1 MTAKSNEFSS
11 FTSSKPRNLH
21 LTPVPSLNLI
31 EETNIVKKYIHKRRR
46 KKKVE
51 IKNVKYQQEAVF
63 KPKLPTSFYISKLRD
78 WAEEIPISG
87 LSSSWELNI
96 LALISIR
103 HRKRYSQ
110 KLKFLL
116 KEIKEMYFKDMQT
129 FAIESIVV
137 KNSISAL
144 EINDYQNADER
155 RQVLFRKNRES
166 LMKIYFLSHN
176 LMKHVISTARSTL
189 LPIIV
194 NLADYRSLGL
204 LQVADFSDL
213 VTKSIRN
220 GTSKIRHE
228 YYNEIMRSV
237 SNQRTL
243 KSILV
248 KKVPQFMR
256 CITNLFVQ
264 QVLYTMM
271 QTIEHIIKT
280 IKDTRHCPQINF
292 ELICQDGRLLID
304 PSIEEIGRIYHQII
318 TDIEN
323 IARNLLPFKCG
334 VNFDPE
340 QDFIDVKV
348 PKWFIKKS
356 HEELDAVI
364 IEIFKPLNEFFDR
377 VNNAFSFICSRKTKA
392 TIIELVSQ
400 DYDFEFYCDKV
411 KVFNEYLLK
420 ANAMNSYIHYEIGR
434 LSQLKAKKTLKKI
447 IMEIN
452 GILVN
457 KLVSYHWKFNSL
469 ICREFE
475 ILERNA
481 LDVPNNTKALFELS
495 ENMGIAAKVTVEK
508 LEEKICESVKML
520 SALLQITSLSEEH
533 IELNKRTINWLSL
546 IEAIFNQSNTLCE
559 AMKSELE
566 DELQKK
572 INALNVEVDNILP
585 DFIIL
590 DDMDDA
596 KRVHEYI
603 EYLDVLVR
611 KIKNI
616 DEKILAINNEEKL
629 FKFPETAFSKVE
641 EVKDIILPFY
651 SLIQMIHQWRRHNS
665 VWMDGPLEYVN
676 AEEVGKITFHYLD
689 QFTELNRSMKTKIK
703 QDMTSNKPFRF
714 SGVIDDPDPMQ
725 QPAPLKLCFQ
735 ALEHVKDFKQY
746 VPLVN
751 CMCNPALAQRHWT
764 EMSSIHGED
773 FTPNAGTTLRKIIAL
788 DLMKDIDKYE
798 VISISANKELSLQK
812 QLEKMSSE
820 WDCISFVIESDAKNR
835 LIFVNYQEIQIMLE
849 DHLVTIQEMKGSY
862 FVKPIMEAV
871 VNFYH
876 ALTQVRAIIKKW
888 NELQEECF
896 FLSPVFVNKQD
907 SELLKA
913 DLYPEVCETLDT
925 IKCNILRDPSFRN
938 IGKSTKYYEA
948 LTEMEEK
955 VEIVNKAICTYL
967 DSERLIF
974 PRFFFLSNNEIAEIL
989 FNKNGVERIKLLL
1002 QKCFQGVKDVRLNR
1016 SKEIT
1021 SIFSDHG
1028 EELALKDKI
1037 SCVKNSKNWL
1047 QSIESQTTNS
1057 VREEIVK
1064 NLFPI
1069 DMMTLTEFTSPLIIT
1084 ECLAQL
1090 FWTSRV
1096 HDCFIDFSS
1105 SKLNKVFEEQK
1116 DVITNTITSLKTL
1129 AQRKQRF
1136 TLMSLITVFCHQKE
1150 VIQQLIDT
1158 KTVRESD
1165 FYWIVQMRFYW
1176 LENIQVKMVNA
1187 SKQYGYEFSSSEC
1200 PSFVIT
1206 PLTDRCY
1213 RTIFE
1218 ADHHH
1223 FFGALVGPA
1232 ATGKVQTIK
1241 KLARALGTQFY
1252 LINCT
1257 RELTYSRF
1265 SKIFKG
1271 MLACGAWVCFKDI
1284 SFTDLSILSP
1294 VMQQMYS
1301 ISQLISSGAETV
1313 SFEGT
1318 SLPLRAGFLTVTM
1331 NLGQCLSSQ
1340 NLPDNFKVIFR
1351 TVTFNRLDIN
1361 KICEVNL
1368 FAAGFDDAKN
1378 LVTKIQRILTL
1389 CTDQL
1394 SPGRSYD
1401 FRYRLINTIVKTAI
1415 GLKFEFSE
1423 ENEDFFILRSLIDVV
1438 LPMLLEKD
1446 IPIFQGFLQDI
1457 FPNGLPPPNYGPL
1470 LEALDQVALE
1480 ESLQVYEVFQ
1490 LKVIQLLEMMY
1501 MRHAFIVV
1509 GESLGGKTTILHSLA
1524 KSLSVLKSQNHEI
1537 GADVIINSIN
1547 QNSMTLESLFGAF
1560 DPETMKWNDGISTSL
1575 LRDYTKDE
1583 ELVRKWL
1590 IFDGPVNSA
1599 WMENLNTLL
1608 DDNKKLLL
1616 PSGETIQ
1623 LTRAT
1628 SVIFETDTLEQASPG
1643 ILSRCGIIYVEPQS
1657 VGWKPYA
1664 NSWLLH
1670 QNFSNTHSSF
1680 LIILFNWSLDAF
1692 LDFAFRSCK
1701 FIINISRSHIVISTL
1716 KLMGMYLKDAL
1727 DSSEDKEKDHFGI
1740 WSQVALIL
1748 ALVWTIGSC
1757 LSADSQATFNEFCVS
1772 MWTNDLHPRPDQ
1784 IKQFEISL
1792 PSEGMIQD
1800 NTYIFKGI
1808 GLWKTWADILKTE
1821 NSNIETC
1828 GFGFTVVPTVDIV
1841 KHISMFINHI
1851 KHRIPFIVNGSQS
1864 IGKTSCIKIL
1874 LKNKLPNKE
1883 YLTNAFNFPSTITAQ
1898 SAQKFFLLKMNKIKE
1913 GQYAPPINKLC
1924 INFVDDLD
1932 VVVGENYLGHSL
1944 LDLIRQYIDHGYWYS
1959 LQKPEK
1965 VFVSKVMFLCA
1976 LTLRNERQNLC
1987 SRFLKHFNLYTMRSP
2002 NKDSIFRIFTN
2013 TLLYNLKNNQFSSDV
2028 IGSVN
2033 SMINATIYVYNS
2045 LIERKFTPND
2055 QMCQFNLRDIAK
2067 VVSGCS
2073 LIHKESAETKI
2084 TLIRL
2089 WVHESLRIFG
2099 DRITGEEDSDWLFV
2113 KIKEAV
2119 KANFKDTFES
2129 VFDHLPKQND
2139 KLTRKSFKSLIFA
2152 NFMDVD
2158 KEPSNRRYEEITSK
2172 DALKNKIVFYLNEFN
2187 QKFDKKL
2194 DLLILSDVLKHLVRV
2209 CRVLATPGGH
2219 LLMLCTGGSGRKS
2232 LTQLAAF
2239 MEKQSFSELTVNPY
2253 YNLEKWRSDLKKVLK
2268 SCGGCGRD
2276 STYFVVGRFVQDKYL
2291 EDISSL
2297 MTTGEIPGLISAEER
2312 QSIIE
2317 IARLPAQKGDRNLE
2331 IATTEVMDYF
2341 FNQCREKLHFIL
2353 YYSITDQNLRQQL
2366 KSFPNLLNCCFVD
2379 CFMPWPQD
2387 AFVQWGHAF
2396 IEDLKIDGSVK
2407 EKIITA
2413 SKHLYDES
2421 KKISIKYRDELGRM
2435 THVSPSGFIH
2445 MMKLYAKLMTE
2456 KQRELKE
2463 SKERYLGGLKKLQ
2476 LAAQEVT
2483 QMKANLTVLRPQLEW
2498 SARQTEETMLEIE
2511 TENISV
2517 ENATIQVRKDEEIA
2531 NKAAKIAASLK
2542 SECEA
2547 DLAVAIPILEDAIA
2561 ALNTLKPTDITLVK
2575 AMKNPPDTVKL
2586 VMAAVCVM
2594 LGVPAERVI
2603 DPVTGRKSMD
2613 FWGPS
2618 KRVLGDMNF
2627 LQNLKDYDKDNIPPS
2642 LMQVVKKTYM
2652 TDKNFMPHIVAKAS
2666 SAAEGLCKWVRAMV
2680 SYNEVA
2686 KVVAPKKEKLATA
2699 EKECNEALE
2708 FLKKKRTTLAALND
2722 KLTALNESLQDTLA
2736 KKLELEKEVEICEQ
2750 KLEKAEA
2757 LIRSLG
2763 GEKSKWMATAD
2774 RLKMA
2779 YDNLPGDLLL
2789 SCGIIAYL
2797 APYNPAYRDD
2807 TVRGWKSYIENLK
2820 ISCSPE
2826 FDFIGVAESEITVNI
2841 WNFYKLPKNR
2851 FSIENAVISK
2861 NSLRSCLFID
2871 PQNQAN
2877 SWIRKMEKKN
2887 NLKVLKLVN
2896 TEFLVEVQKSI
2907 QLGQPVLLEN
2917 IEEDFIAYLECILSE
2932 KIYKIDEQLHQ
2943 EINNQSIVYNPNFR
2957 LYLTT
2962 RLHNPNFD
2970 PYVFRKTTVINFLLP
2985 DDALQDR
2992 LLDIVISRERP
3003 ELQEKFNLLLIQSA
3017 SNKKV
3022 LKEEEENILRILSTS
3037 SVNIIEDEAAIK
3049 ILDASKNLSVQIREN
3064 EETVLTAKNEIDIF
3078 RTNYYK
3084 FTYYCATLYNTL
3096 LILPNLNCMYRFS
3109 LNWFTQLFIKS
3120 IASSNR
3126 SVVLEKRIEYLK
3138 ASFTKTLHS
3147 SVILED
3153 NHQVSKEELHF
3164 FMTGIVEPD
3173 LDQENKFSW
3182 LPNNSW
3188 EEIVKLS
3195 TTFELFKTLPIDI
3208 QENQSSWKTF
3218 YDLRNPENN
3227 SLPSPWE
3234 NKCSQFQK
3242 LIIFKILRPDKT
3254 VIKISQFISEVGK
3267 GLLATQPSI
3276 NLLESYS
3283 QSNYLI
3289 PLIFILPTYLEPSKL
3304 IEEFG
3309 AKHGYSLKLTTV
3321 SLGADQDTLNQVE
3334 KQILEAQKN
3343 GGWIFLQNCHL
3354 ALDWMPKLEKI
3365 RADLDTSNT
3374 DLEFR
3379 LWMSSNSTQRFPIEI
3394 LQDAVKITYDA
3405 PANLKQALTDSYN
3418 SDPLNTD
3425 FFNSCPGKDKAFA
3438 KLIYSFSFFQAVLR
3452 ERNYFGLQGW
3462 NVNYDFNHHDLAI
3475 SIRQLQAFLNTND
3488 CVPFEALKYVICNCN
3503 YGGKIFDPVDKRY
3516 LITVFDDFCNNDVV
3530 NLSNYSF
3537 FEEYIVPNRC
3547 EYGDFVKHI
3556 DKLCY
3561 YTPSEVF
3568 GVDVNAEIKRDSL
3581 IVCEFFDSILQLNER
3596 IDNERVEEN
3605 VIERIREKIPEEI
3618 DFKAKKK
3625 CEDPLNAI
3633 LIDEVMIFNKI
3644 IERIKISLLKN
3655 NCCKD
3660 LINNTVPCTWIFF
3673 NNTENCKKS
3682 LPRFIKNLNKRHEFL
3697 KKITE
3702 EDFNVTWLGA
3712 FNYPRRYISAVRLM
3726 FARKLKVS
3734 FDQIDFDVEI
3744 LSEIFSTCNE
3754 SLYLRDLYLSGG
3766 RWDFGNAK
3774 LAQSNPKQLLDCI
3787 KIVKLKPRIKNEEM
3801 INFDGFTKY
3810 DCPIYKSTVER
3821 NLLGSDDNLANYIMN
3836 IKLQSD
3842 LLNNY
3847 WVKNGTAIFC
3857 LTE

>member
-1 MTAKSNEFSS
+1 
-11 FTSSKPRNLH
+11 
-21 LTPVPSLNLI
+21 
-31 EETNIVKKYIHKRRR
+31 
-46 KKKVE
+46 
-51 IKNVKYQQEAVF
+51 
-63 KPKLPTSFYISKLRD
+63 
-78 WAEEIPISG
+78 
-87 LSSSWELNI
+87 
-96 LALISIR
+96 
-103 HRKRYSQ
+103 
-110 KLKFLL
+110 
-116 KEIKEMYFKDMQT
+116 
-129 FAIESIVV
+129 
-137 KNSISAL
+137 
-144 EINDYQNADER
+144 
-155 RQVLFRKNRES
+155 
-166 LMKIYFLSHN
+166 
-176 LMKHVISTARSTL
+176 
-189 LPIIV
+189 
-194 NLADYRSLGL
+194 
-204 LQVADFSDL
+204 
-213 VTKSIRN
+213 
-220 GTSKIRHE
+220 
-228 YYNEIMRSV
+228 
-237 SNQRTL
+237 
-243 KSILV
+243 
-248 KKVPQFMR
+248 
-256 CITNLFVQ
+256 
-264 QVLYTMM
+264 
-271 QTIEHIIKT
+271 
-280 IKDTRHCPQINF
+280 
-292 ELICQDGRLLID
+292 
-304 PSIEEIGRIYHQII
+304 
-318 TDIEN
+318 
-323 IARNLLPFKCG
+323 
-334 VNFDPE
+334 
-340 QDFIDVKV
+340 
-348 PKWFIKKS
+348 
-356 HEELDAVI
+356 
-364 IEIFKPLNEFFDR
+364 
-377 VNNAFSFICSRKTKA
+377 
-392 TIIELVSQ
+392 
-400 DYDFEFYCDKV
+400 
-411 KVFNEYLLK
+411 
-420 ANAMNSYIHYEIGR
+420 MNSYIHYETGR
-434 LSQLKAKKTLKKI
+434 LSQLKAKETLKEI

-457 KLVSYHWKFNSL
+457 KLVSYHWEFNSL

-475 ILERNA
+475 ILKRNA
-481 LDVPNNTKALFELS
+481 LDVPNNTKALFELT

-520 SALLQITSLSEEH
+520 SALLQITNLSEEH
-533 IELNKRTINWLSL
+533 IELNKTTINWLSL

-572 INALNVEVDNILP
+572 INSLNFQVDNILP
-585 DFIIL
+585 DFVIL

-616 DEKILAINNEEKL
+616 DEKNLAINNEEKL
-629 FKFPETAFSKVE
+629 FKFPETAFPKVD

-651 SLIQMIHQWRRHNS
+651 SLIQMINQWRRHNS

-676 AEEVGKITFHYLD
+676 AEEVSKITFYYFE
-689 QFTELNRSMKTKIK
+689 QFTELNKSMKTKIK

-735 ALEHVKDFKQY
+735 ALDHVKDFKQY

-751 CMCNPALAQRHWT
+751 CMCNPALARRHWT
-764 EMSSIHGED
+764 EMSSI
-773 FTPNAGTTLRKIIAL
+773 
-788 DLMKDIDKYE
+788 
-798 VISISANKELSLQK
+798 
-812 QLEKMSSE
+812 
-820 WDCISFVIESDAKNR
+820 
-835 LIFVNYQEIQIMLE
+835 
-849 DHLVTIQEMKGSY
+849 
-862 FVKPIMEAV
+862 
-871 VNFYH
+871 
-876 ALTQVRAIIKKW
+876 
-888 NELQEECF
+888 
-896 FLSPVFVNKQD
+896 
-907 SELLKA
+907 
-913 DLYPEVCETLDT
+913 
-925 IKCNILRDPSFRN
+925 
-938 IGKSTKYYEA
+938 
-948 LTEMEEK
+948 
-955 VEIVNKAICTYL
+955 
-967 DSERLIF
+967 
-974 PRFFFLSNNEIAEIL
+974 
-989 FNKNGVERIKLLL
+989 
-1002 QKCFQGVKDVRLNR
+1002 
-1016 SKEIT
+1016 
-1021 SIFSDHG
+1021 
-1028 EELALKDKI
+1028 
-1037 SCVKNSKNWL
+1037 
-1047 QSIESQTTNS
+1047 
-1057 VREEIVK
+1057 
-1064 NLFPI
+1064 
-1069 DMMTLTEFTSPLIIT
+1069 
-1084 ECLAQL
+1084 
-1090 FWTSRV
+1090 
-1096 HDCFIDFSS
+1096 
-1105 SKLNKVFEEQK
+1105 
-1116 DVITNTITSLKTL
+1116 
-1129 AQRKQRF
+1129 
-1136 TLMSLITVFCHQKE
+1136 
-1150 VIQQLIDT
+1150 
-1158 KTVRESD
+1158 
-1165 FYWIVQMRFYW
+1165 
-1176 LENIQVKMVNA
+1176 
-1187 SKQYGYEFSSSEC
+1187 
-1200 PSFVIT
+1200 
-1206 PLTDRCY
+1206 
-1213 RTIFE
+1213 
-1218 ADHHH
+1218 
-1223 FFGALVGPA
+1223 
-1232 ATGKVQTIK
+1232 
-1241 KLARALGTQFY
+1241 
-1252 LINCT
+1252 
-1257 RELTYSRF
+1257 
-1265 SKIFKG
+1265 
-1271 MLACGAWVCFKDI
+1271 
-1284 SFTDLSILSP
+1284 
-1294 VMQQMYS
+1294 
-1301 ISQLISSGAETV
+1301 
-1313 SFEGT
+1313 
-1318 SLPLRAGFLTVTM
+1318 
-1331 NLGQCLSSQ
+1331 
-1340 NLPDNFKVIFR
+1340 
-1351 TVTFNRLDIN
+1351 
-1361 KICEVNL
+1361 
-1368 FAAGFDDAKN
+1368 
-1378 LVTKIQRILTL
+1378 
-1389 CTDQL
+1389 
-1394 SPGRSYD
+1394 YD
-1401 FRYRLINTIVKTAI
+1401 
-1415 GLKFEFSE
+1415 
-1423 ENEDFFILRSLIDVV
+1423 
-1438 LPMLLEKD
+1438 
-1446 IPIFQGFLQDI
+1446 
-1457 FPNGLPPPNYGPL
+1457 GLPPPNYGPL
-1470 LEALDQVALE
+1470 LEALNQVASE

-1501 MRHAFIVV
+1501 MRHAFIIV

-1524 KSLSVLKSQNHEI
+1524 KSLSVLKSQNHKI

-1575 LRDYTKDE
+1575 LRDYAKDE
-1583 ELVRKWL
+1583 ELMRKWL

-1599 WMENLNTLL
+1599 WMEHLNTLL
-1608 DDNKKLLL
+1608 DENKKLLL

-1628 SVIFETDTLEQASPG
+1628 SVIFETDTLEEASPG

-1670 QNFSNTHSSF
+1670 QNFSSNHSSF
-1680 LIILFNWSLDAF
+1680 LTSLFNWSLDAF
-1692 LDFAFRSCK
+1692 LDFAYQSCK
-1701 FIINISRSHIVISTL
+1701 LIINVSRSHIVISTL
-1716 KLMGMYLKDAL
+1716 KLIGMYLKDAL

-1772 MWTNDLHPRPDQ
+1772 MWTNELHPRPDQ

-1800 NTYIFKGI
+1800 NTYIFKGT
-1808 GLWKTWADILKTE
+1808 GLWKTWTDILKGE

-1841 KHISMFINHI
+1841 KHISMFVNHI

-1883 YLTNAFNFPSTITAQ
+1883 YLTNAFNFPLTITAQ
-1898 SAQKFFLLKMNKIKE
+1898 SAQKIFLLKMNKIKE
-1913 GQYAPPINKLC
+1913 GQYAPPGNKLC

-1944 LDLIRQYIDHGYWYS
+1944 LDLIRQYIDYGYWYS

-1965 VFVSKVMFLCA
+1965 VFVSKIMFLGA
-1976 LTLRNERQNLC
+1976 LTLRTERQKLC

-2002 NKDSIFRIFTN
+2002 NKDNIFRIFTN

-2033 SMINATIYVYNS
+2033 SMINATIYVYNN
-2045 LIERKFTPND
+2045 LIERKFTPKD
-2055 QMCQFNLRDIAK
+2055 PVCQFNLRDIAK

-2099 DRITGEEDSDWLFV
+2099 DRITGEEDSDWLFI

-2152 NFMDVD
+2152 NFMDAD
-2158 KEPSNRRYEEITSK
+2158 KEPLNRRYEEITSK

-2194 DLLILSDVLKHLVRV
+2194 DLLILSDVLEHLVRV

-2239 MEKQSFSELTVNPY
+2239 MEKHSFSELTVNPY
-2253 YNLEKWRSDLKKVLK
+2253 YSLEKWRDDLKKVLK
-2268 SCGGCGRD
+2268 NCGGCGRD
-2276 STYFVVGRFVQDKYL
+2276 STYFIVGRFVQNKYL

-2353 YYSITDQNLRQQL
+2353 YYSTTDKNLRQQL

-2387 AFVQWGHAF
+2387 AFVQLGHAF

-2413 SKHLYDES
+2413 SKYLYDES

-2445 MMKLYAKLMTE
+2445 MMKLYAKLMAE

-2511 TENISV
+2511 TENNSV
-2517 ENATIQVRKDEEIA
+2517 ENATIQVKRDEEIA

-2652 TDKNFMPHIVAKAS
+2652 IDKSFMPHIVAKAS

-2680 SYNEVA
+2680 SYDEVA

-2699 EKECNEALE
+2699 EKECNEASE
-2708 FLKKKRTTLAALND
+2708 FLKKKRKTLAALND

-2757 LIRSLG
+2757 LIQSLG

-2779 YDNLPGDLLL
+2779 FDNLPGDLLL

-2797 APYNPAYRDD
+2797 APYHPAYRDD
-2807 TVRGWKSYIENLK
+2807 AVRRWKSYIESLK
-2820 ISCSPE
+2820 IFCSPE
-2826 FDFIGVAESEITVNI
+2826 FDFIAVAESEITVNT
-2841 WNFYKLPKNR
+2841 WNFYRLPKNR
-2851 FSIENAVISK
+2851 FSIENAVVSK

-2877 SWIRKMEKKN
+2877 SWIRKMEQKN

-2917 IEEDFIAYLECILSE
+2917 IEEDFIDYLECILSE

-2943 EINNQSIVYNPNFR
+2943 EINNESIEYNPNFR

-2985 DDALQDR
+2985 DDTLQDR

-3022 LKEEEENILRILSTS
+3022 LKEEEENILRTLSTS

-3096 LILPNLNCMYRFS
+3096 SILPNLNCMYRFS

-3138 ASFTKTLHS
+3138 ASFTKTLHF
-3147 SVILED
+3147 SVVSALFQKHKLIYSFLLSLKILED
-3153 NHQVSKEELHF
+3153 NQQVSKEELQF
-3164 FMTGIVEPD
+3164 FMTGIVKPD

-3182 LPNNSW
+3182 LPKNAW

-3195 TTFELFKTLPIDI
+3195 TTFELFKLLPIDI

-3218 YDLRNPENN
+3218 YDSRNPENN
-3227 SLPSPWE
+3227 FLPFPWE

-3242 LIIFKILRPDKT
+3242 LIILKILRPNKT

-3267 GLLATQPSI
+3267 GLLVTQPSI
-3276 NLLESYS
+3276 NLFESYS

-3289 PLIFILPTYLEPSKL
+3289 PLIFILPTYLEPSNL
-3304 IEEFG
+3304 IKEFG
-3309 AKHGYSLKLTTV
+3309 TKHGFSSKLTTV
-3321 SLGADQDTLNQVE
+3321 SLGADPGLNQIE
-3334 KQILEAQKN
+3334 EQITKAQKN

-3354 ALDWMPKLEKI
+3354 ALDWMPKFEKI
-3365 RADLDTSNT
+3365 RGNLDTSNT

-3379 LWMSSNSTQRFPIEI
+3379 LWMSSNSTQKFPIEI
-3394 LQDAVKITYDA
+3394 LQDAVKIIYDA
-3405 PANLKQALTDSYN
+3405 PVNLKQALADSYN

-3425 FFNSCPGKDKAFA
+3425 FFNGCPGKDKAFA
-3438 KLIYSFSFFQAVLR
+3438 KLIYSLSFFHAVLR
-3452 ERNYFGLQGW
+3452 ERNLFGLQGW
-3462 NVNYDFNHHDLAI
+3462 NVNYDFNHYDLAI
-3475 SIRQLQAFLNTND
+3475 SIRQLQAFLNNNH
-3488 CVPFEALKYVICNCN
+3488 CVPFEALKYVICKCN
-3503 YGGKIFDPVDKRY
+3503 YGGKIVDPVDKRY
-3516 LITVFDDFCNNDVV
+3516 LVTIFDEFCNDNVV

-3547 EYGDFVKHI
+3547 EYSDFVKHI

-3568 GVDVNAEIKRDSL
+3568 GVDVNAEIKRNSL
-3581 IVCEFFDSILQLNER
+3581 IVCEFFDSILQLSER
-3596 IDNERVEEN
+3596 IDDEQAEED
-3605 VIERIREKIPEEI
+3605 VIERIREEIPEEI
-3618 DFKAKKK
+3618 NFKAKKK

-3633 LIDEVMIFNKI
+3633 FKEEIMIFNKI

-3655 NCCKD
+3655 NCWKD
-3660 LINNTVPCTWIFF
+3660 LSNNRVPCTWIYF
-3673 NNTENCKKS
+3673 NNPENCKKS
-3682 LPRFIKNLNKRHEFL
+3682 LPRFLKNLKKRREFF
-3697 KKITE
+3697 KKFTE
-3702 EDFNVTWLGA
+3702 GNFNVTWLGA
-3712 FNYPRRYISAVRLM
+3712 FYYPRRYISAVQLM

-3734 FDQIDFDVEI
+3734 FDRIDFNVEI
-3744 LSEIFSTCNE
+3744 LSEIFSTSNE

-3766 RWDFGNAK
+3766 RWDFNNEK
-3774 LAQSNPKQLLDCI
+3774 LADSYPKQLLDCI
-3787 KIVKLKPRIKNEEM
+3787 KIMKLKPRIKNEEI
-3801 INFDGFTKY
+3801 INLDTFTEY

-3821 NLLGSDDNLANYIMN
+3821 SLLGCDDNLANYIMN
-3836 IKLQSD
+3836 IKLRSD
-3842 LLNNY
+3842 LISNY